1 MTIKTLGMGIVKYL
15 KTKARNK
22 ASSEAAG
29 WGAHLKRRS
38 RVFKEGQDRMKGLEK
53 QIKSGVVDRNVK
65 SKDVFKIIKG
75 LKKKPKGK
83 FSTFPSEIVRTLK
96 SKKSKAFGK
105 GALIGGAAASGIEYK
120 RRKDR
125 GDYKE

>member
-1 MTIKTLGMGIVKYL
+1 MAGVVGKAIKGLGLLAKKK
-15 KTKARNK
+15 KT
-22 ASSEAAG
+22 G

-75 LKKKPKGK
+75 LKK
-83 FSTFPSEIVRTLK
+83 
-96 SKKSKAFGK
+96 
-105 GALIGGAAASGIEYK
+105 
-120 RRKDR
+120 
-125 GDYKE
+125 

>member
-1 MTIKTLGMGIVKYL
+1 MVGVVGKAIKGFGKAL
-15 KTKARNK
+15 KIAKRNKESKKLFEKSKAR
-22 ASSEAAG
+22 S
-29 WGAHLKRRS
+29 L
-38 RVFKEGQDRMKGLEK
+38 QK
-53 QIKSGVVDRNVK
+53 QIESGVVDRNVK

-105 GALIGGAAASGIEYK
+105 GALIGGAAASGVEYK